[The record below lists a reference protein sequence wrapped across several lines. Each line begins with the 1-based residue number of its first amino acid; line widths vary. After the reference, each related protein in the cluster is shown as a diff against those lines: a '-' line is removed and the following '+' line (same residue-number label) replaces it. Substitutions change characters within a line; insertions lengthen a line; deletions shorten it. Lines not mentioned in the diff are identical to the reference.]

1 MAAKKKQWK
10 KAKPNWKETNKYK
23 DDDVEAEIGREEE
36 DADCGNA
43 KDENSTNKVEELS
56 LDEVL
61 HLGGTR
67 VRFLTHVYS
76 G

>member
-1 MAAKKKQWK
+1 M
-10 KAKPNWKETNKYK
+10 PNWKETNKYK
-23 DDDVEAEIGREEE
+23 DDDAEAENSREEE

-43 KDENSTNKVEELS
+43 KDDLS

>member
-1 MAAKKKQWK
+1 MAAKKKQRK
-10 KAKPNWKETNKYK
+10 KAQPNWKETKYK
-23 DDDVEAEIGREEE
+23 DDNVEAENSREEE

-43 KDENSTNKVEELS
+43 KNENSTNKAEELS